1 MSSTSQLHARG
12 KVRDIYQAGRDL
24 LLVAT
29 DRISAF
35 DVILPT
41 PIPDKGRVLTGLSL
55 FWFDDTR
62 ELVGNHVL
70 AAAPGGLPPPF
81 TGDPELAGRS
91 MLVKRADV
99 IPLECVARGYL
110 AGSGWKQYR
119 ETGAICGVPLRP
131 GLLESD
137 RLDEPIFTP
146 TTKATE
152 GHDMPVD
159 PEEGRA
165 LVGTGLFERLRELTV
180 GLYERMAE
188 TSMQRGITLAD
199 TKLEFGFSD
208 GELLL
213 IDEVGTPDS
222 SRFWPSEGYRPGGPQ
237 PSFDKQFV
245 RDWLEGRGWDKQPPA
260 PVLPPEVV
268 DQTAGRYREAY
279 ERLTGES
286 FAAYLRR
293 MEVAPP

>member
-24 LLVAT
+24 VLVAT

-55 FWFDDTR
+55 FWFDHTR

-70 AAAPGGLPPPF
+70 AAAPNDLPPPF
-81 TGDPELAGRS
+81 TGDAELAGRS

-131 GLLESD
+131 GLLQSD

-152 GHDMPVD
+152 GHDLPVD
-159 PEEGRA
+159 PDEGRA
-165 LVGTGLFERLRELTV
+165 LVGTGLFERLRELTI

-188 TSMQRGITLAD
+188 ASMQRGIILAD

-222 SRFWPSEGYRPGGPQ
+222 SRFWPADGYRPGGPQ

-245 RDWLEGRGWDKQPPA
+245 RDWLERRGWDKQPPA
-260 PVLPPEVV
+260 PVLPPEIVE
-268 DQTAGRYREAY
+268 QTAGRYREAY

-293 MEVAPP
+293 MEVAPQ

>member
-12 KVRDIYQAGRDL
+12 KVRDVYQAGRDL
-24 LLVAT
+24 VLVAT

-41 PIPDKGRVLTGLSL
+41 PIPGKGRVLTGLSL
-55 FWFDDTR
+55 FWFDRTR

-70 AAAPGGLPPPF
+70 ATAPSQLPPPF
-81 TGDPELAGRS
+81 AEDRKLAGRS
-91 MLVKRADV
+91 MLVKRANV

-119 ETGAICGVPLRP
+119 ELGAICGVPVRP

-146 TTKATE
+146 TTKATQ
-152 GHDMPVD
+152 GHDLPVD
-159 PEEGRA
+159 PDEGRA
-165 LVGTGLFERLRELTV
+165 LVGTGLFERLKELTL

-188 TSMQRGITLAD
+188 LSSQRGIILAD

-222 SRFWPSEGYRPGGPQ
+222 SRFWPSDGYRPGGPQ
-237 PSFDKQFV
+237 SSFDKQFV
-245 RDWLEGRGWDKQPPA
+245 RDWLERGGWDKQPPGPA
-260 PVLPPEVV
+260 LPPDVV
-268 DQTAGRYREAY
+268 EQTAARYREAY

-293 MEVAPP
+293 MEVSPP